1 MRPNRYGDID
11 PAPTNGYMD
20 GPCYQPPDL
29 AYRASWVV
37 PPSFLDGDEVRM
49 LSVFSPRWSLFAAH
63 GLPPKLTLFLV

>member
-49 LSVFSPRWSLFAAH
+49 FYALPCGPLSAATPC
-63 GLPPKLTLFLV
+63 PPD